1 MWEKVHDFTG
11 LLSVC
16 QGSKS
21 QCFFGS
27 FLVQFFSIHSWGHLC
42 SLAVLGAP
50 LVIALGCS
58 FDDDNGC
65 FRWWLFETILPA
77 SLWFYVHL
85 SLQFCF
91 PNLTHSSVSE
101 ISSFLYINFCFDPF
115 DPRLSFLDCN
125 NTYLASS
132 LFHEVSRA
140 VLWLRALLLVSLKA
154 YFFQQG
160 RSVVEWQNRICR
172 WKRLVSFPSIF
183 QLKEC

>member
-1 MWEKVHDFTG
+1 M
-11 LLSVC
+11 
-16 QGSKS
+16 
-21 QCFFGS
+21 
-27 FLVQFFSIHSWGHLC
+27 QFFCIHSWGPLC

-58 FDDDNGC
+58 FDDNNGC

-115 DPRLSFLDCN
+115 NPRLSFLDCN

-140 VLWLRALLLVSLKA
+140 VVLWLRALLLVSLKA

-160 RSVVEWQNRICR
+160 KSVVEWQNRICR